1 MGARPLLVE
10 PILDPRAIAVPV
22 GLVAIVEDE
31 GLIRGRLRSRRG
43 GSRYTSNDMGTNAML
58 AEVTHALMAERW
70 RCAGGSR
77 DRRTARRLR

>member
-1 MGARPLLVE
+1 MAARPLLVH
-10 PILDPRAIAVPV
+10 PILDPCAIGVPV
-22 GLVAIVEDE
+22 GLVAITEDI
-31 GLIRGRLRSRRG
+31 GLERGSLRKSRVGARNTG
-43 GSRYTSNDMGTNAML
+43 HDIGTNAVL